1 MRSEAHDIASVFDFE
16 APWWIRRMGAYLSY
30 IWKENPDLV
39 IAATSGPNMIASL
52 VNGLL
57 SRKRPVIISQRGWDG
72 IGYEPQKRLKPRIL
86 QKLVR
91 ASYTRAAA
99 LVAISSGV
107 ADQWTHVPGIKRN
120 RISVIY
126 NPVWSPEIEILAGQP
141 VSLIW
146 PVQKD
151 MPVIISAGRFSSEK
165 DFSTLIQAFAKL
177 RKKHQAKLI
186 LLGEGSLR
194 ASLED
199 LAKQL
204 GVIDDLTMPGFVEN
218 PFAYLARADVFVLP
232 SLHEGFGNV
241 LVEAMACGTPVV
253 STNCPSG
260 PREILDG
267 GRYGALVPVGDADA
281 LAAAIEQQFDNPT
294 PAELLKTR
302 AREFS
307 VEKAAGAYL
316 ALAEDLAVQG

>member
-1 MRSEAHDIASVFDFE
+1 M
-16 APWWIRRMGAYLSY
+16 
-30 IWKENPDLV
+30 
-39 IAATSGPNMIASL
+39 
-52 VNGLL
+52 
-57 SRKRPVIISQRGWDG
+57 
-72 IGYEPQKRLKPRIL
+72 
-86 QKLVR
+86 
-91 ASYTRAAA
+91 
-99 LVAISSGV
+99 
-107 ADQWTHVPGIKRN
+107 
-120 RISVIY
+120 IY

-141 VSLIW
+141 VAHIW
-146 PVQKD
+146 PVQQD
-151 MPVIISAGRFSSEK
+151 VPVIISAGRFSSEK

-177 RKKHQAKLI
+177 RKKRQAKLI

-218 PFAYLARADVFVLP
+218 PFAYLARADVFVL
-232 SLHEGFGNV
+232 SSAHEGFGNV

-253 STNCPSG
+253 STDCPSG

-267 GRYGALVPVGDADA
+267 GRYGALAPVGDADA
-281 LAAAIEQQFDNPT
+281 LAAAIQQKLDNPT
-294 PAELLKTR
+294 SAELLKTR

-316 ALAEDLAVQG
+316 ALAENLAVQR